1 MIVGWLRPSS
11 LMPAVLHPGIKG
23 PTQQVRRVGAEPVE
37 PTSLE
42 LTQWEDEPLGEQVTP
57 LISNVLWQERLINL
71 GVTVAAK
78 QTRPFGTPTV
88 VKPKCSAFPLRV
100 ET

>member
-1 MIVGWLRPSS
+1 
-11 LMPAVLHPGIKG
+11 MPAVLHPGIQG

-37 PTSLE
+37 LTSLE

-71 GVTVAAK
+71 GVTVGCKTDQAVRNPNGCEAQVFSLSLK
-78 QTRPFGTPTV
+78 G
-88 VKPKCSAFPLRV
+88 
-100 ET
+100 